1 VNFDEQDHF
10 CKFLTHADKDF
21 VKFVCKD
28 MAANVVRRQVCW
40 SWIFKY

>member
-1 VNFDEQDHF
+1 
-10 CKFLTHADKDF
+10 
-21 VKFVCKD
+21 